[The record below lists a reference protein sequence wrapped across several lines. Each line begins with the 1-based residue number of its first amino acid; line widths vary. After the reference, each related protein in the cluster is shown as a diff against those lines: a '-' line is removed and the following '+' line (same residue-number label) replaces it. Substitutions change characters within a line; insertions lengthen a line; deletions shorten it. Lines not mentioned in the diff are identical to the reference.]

1 MRNGILVCI
10 SLFCIMLVL
19 GCGTENPLEE
29 DVEDA
34 AESAEIAQQE
44 DALDPQS
51 FGSFFEFQ
59 RARQEYFKKIQD
71 DEIRKELDAMT
82 DMNALKRAYAALEK
96 VSERREAAQKAA
108 EATGDFSK
116 IVDTYYTII
125 WEELGMKE
133 EVRLNLSSL
142 YLSIVSHMHLQE
154 EEQQL
159 RLWYLLGHR
168 RAAESERNFMEN
180 TKVMDDLIAVYLMLT
195 IMHPR
200 TPEHELVILYTSYIA
215 LGGVKM
221 RFPDFREFPELA
233 DQFEDVEPIRFEDLI
248 DQVAL
253 AEAQDAVH
261 RVSQRRA
268 EEQKKAEAKAD
279 DIFQQILKELPK
291 NAAERE
297 KPFLREVAD
306 IQAFA
311 DIIET
316 HNAILSEELG
326 IEEHRWFRIIN
337 EFGDKEAEKDVLLS
351 ILLNRKGMRFYMEY
365 VSYFDDLLTAYMMF
379 SIANPDLKAHQV
391 YLKYSEF
398 VELGGAKVNFP
409 DFRTFPEL
417 VEEEELRDLIE
428 ELDKKAEE

>member
-10 SLFCIMLVL
+10 SPFCIMLVL

-59 RARQEYFKKIQD
+59 QARQKYLEQLED
-71 DEIRKELDAMT
+71 DETREELEAMT
-82 DMNALKRAYAALEK
+82 DEGALRQAYAALDK
-96 VSERREAAQKAA
+96 VSVRREAAQKAA
-108 EATGDFSK
+108 EASGDFSK
-116 IVDTYYTII
+116 IMDTYYTII
-125 WEELGMKE
+125 WEELGMKKE
-133 EVRLNLSSL
+133 IRLILSRPYVSAVRHQNR
-142 YLSIVSHMHLQE
+142 QE
-154 EEQQL
+154 EKEQL
-159 RLWYLLGHR
+159 RLWSLLGHR
-168 RAAESERNFMEN
+168 RSAESERHLMEN
-180 TKVMDDLIAVYLMLT
+180 VEVMDDLIAAYLMFT
-195 IMHPR
+195 IAHPLSN
-200 TPEHELVILYTSYIA
+200 EIMDMYTKYIF
-215 LGGVKM
+215 LGGAKM
-221 RFPDFREFPELA
+221 RFPDFKKFPELA

-279 DIFQQILKELPK
+279 DIFQQFLKRLPK

-297 KPFLREVAD
+297 KAQLKQTADFLAFRDFRETY
-306 IQAFA
+306 
-311 DIIET
+311 E
-316 HNAILSEELG
+316 AILSEELG
-326 IEEHRWFRIIN
+326 MEDHRWFRRITD
-337 EFGDKEAEKDVLLS
+337 ELEDKEAERYRLLS
-351 ILLNRKGMRFYMEY
+351 ILLNKKGMRFYMEY
-365 VSYFDDLLTAYMMF
+365 VSYFDDLLIAYMMF
-379 SIANPDLKAHQV
+379 SIANPDLKAPQV

-417 VEEEELRDLIE
+417 VEEEELRNLIE